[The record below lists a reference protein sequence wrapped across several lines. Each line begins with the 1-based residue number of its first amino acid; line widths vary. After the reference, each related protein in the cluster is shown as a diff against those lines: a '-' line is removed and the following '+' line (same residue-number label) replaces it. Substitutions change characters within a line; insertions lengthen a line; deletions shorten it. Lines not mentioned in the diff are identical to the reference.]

1 MPTPADVP
9 TTPEPVPGVPAEQ
22 RPPDEV
28 VAPPGLLSRPAASP
42 SPTITQTS
50 RITRTQQSEQGPP
63 TPFDLRCVRHP
74 STAGLHQESRPS
86 LQLYPDGTF
95 YCFGRHSKDRACRKG
110 GTIFDFAAAS
120 WSLGTRGNDFL
131 ELRQRL
137 ATTFGLT
144 KAGRASA
151 PTTAAT
157 VT

>member
-74 STAGLHQESRPS
+74 STAGLHDDSDPS
-86 LQLYPDGTF
+86 LQLYRDGGGF
-95 YCFGRHSKDRACRKG
+95 YCFGSGCKAG
-110 GTIFDFAAAS
+110 GTIFDFAGHLWGISPKGA
-120 WSLGTRGNDFL
+120 GFL
-131 ELRQRL
+131 EIRERL
-137 ATTFGLT
+137 ALVFDLVDRP
-144 KAGRASA
+144 A
-151 PTTAAT
+151 
-157 VT
+157 